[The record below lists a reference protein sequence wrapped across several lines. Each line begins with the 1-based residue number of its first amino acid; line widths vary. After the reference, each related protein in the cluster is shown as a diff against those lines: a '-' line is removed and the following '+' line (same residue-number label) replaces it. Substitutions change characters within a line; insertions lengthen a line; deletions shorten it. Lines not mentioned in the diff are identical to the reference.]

1 MSFTIEN
8 LEFFLMILVRIS
20 GFMFAAPIFGQKG
33 VPARVKVGLSFFL
46 AVIVT
51 GLVPYEPLAYE
62 GTLGFAVLAVQET
75 LIGLILGYVA
85 NICTMI
91 LEFSGRIVDT
101 EIGFSMVTALNPTSN
116 IQTTITGNMY
126 TYMVLLVLLITD
138 MYYYIVKAVIDCFQ
152 VIPPGQ
158 GVIDKSLYSV
168 MKIFMSDYFVI
179 GFRIIVP
186 VFACMLVVN
195 VVLGV
200 LAKVAPQMNMFV
212 IGVQL
217 KVVVG
222 ICILFF
228 TISMLPTISDY
239 IFEEMKML
247 LNAAVEVMKP

>member
-51 GLVPYEPLAYE
+51 GLVPYEPVAYE

-168 MKIFMSDYFVI
+168 MKIFMSDYLVI

-200 LAKVAPQMNMFV
+200 LAKVAPQTNMFV

-222 ICILFF
+222 MCILFF